1 MIFEVPSNIIHLIIP
16 FCDSCV
22 APSAELSPW
31 KLLARLWGA
40 ERWMGQR
47 YWLSVAQET
56 KIKVWSMDSPTSEGE
71 LRSIGMKHAF
81 TVNNSDE

>member
-56 KIKVWSMDSPTSEGE
+56 KIKVWSLDSPTSEGE
-71 LRSIGMKHAF
+71 LRSIGMKYAF

>member
-1 MIFEVPSNIIHLIIP
+1 
-16 FCDSCV
+16 
-22 APSAELSPW
+22 
-31 KLLARLWGA
+31 
-40 ERWMGQR
+40 MGQR

-56 KIKVWSMDSPTSEGE
+56 KIKVWSLDSPTSEGE